1 MQRFIVDDKA
11 LIVFAW
17 VKHSID
23 RMSSSA
29 PTSSVDSIT
38 TNFKKDLEFVCC
50 LANPEYLNSL
60 AIQGYFDDEKFIRYL
75 KYLLYFKRPEYVKYI
90 LFPHC
95 LFFLEKLQNDKFRDS
110 MKDYNFVMRE
120 VVPAQASQWRAYA
133 KDLTKN

>member
-50 LANPEYLNSL
+50 LANPE
-60 AIQGYFDDEKFIRYL
+60 DTEDEQVQNNDNTNNHPIDASQKPNFIPH
-75 KYLLYFKRPEYVKYI
+75 KRKKCWVCPTCSSYNGII
-90 LFPHC
+90 LFYFIFFFVVC
-95 LFFLEKLQNDKFRDS
+95 LMCVFVRLS
-110 MKDYNFVMRE
+110 MNNE
-120 VVPAQASQWRAYA
+120 
-133 KDLTKN
+133 